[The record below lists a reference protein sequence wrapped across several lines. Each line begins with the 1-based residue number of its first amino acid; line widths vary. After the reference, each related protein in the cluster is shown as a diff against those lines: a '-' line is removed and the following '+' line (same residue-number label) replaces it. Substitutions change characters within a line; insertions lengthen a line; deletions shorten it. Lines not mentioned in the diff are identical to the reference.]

1 MMAADS
7 WTGVPAWSSTTISS
21 RGLLS
26 GSRTNLRWAV
36 VTGR

>member
-1 MMAADS
+1 MTAADS
-7 WTGVPAWSSTTISS
+7 WTGVPGAMETTSSS

-26 GSRTNLRWAV
+26 DARSKRRSAV